1 MVTSRVLI
9 RVGLVSLSLCSSV
22 FAFSGFG
29 REIDGYIKESAQ
41 HYQVSE
47 SMLRGLIK
55 MEDGWYG
62 KRSPTGALGVGQFTQ
77 KTWNWLAQSTRGK
90 MLGMRLITPSNRGT
104 KFDPRRHHRTNT
116 YATALLAR
124 WHLEQ
129 FALRGIKPTDE
140 HLYLA
145 HNIGLEGLHRA
156 LLGRANAEDIRNMR
170 RNGMR
175 KGMSV
180 KQFLAYQGQRYRL
193 HKQIANN
200 LIHLNEQNYAW
211 VTPKSAVKNQ
221 GIFWVE
227 PQGNT
232 LVWIEPK

>member
-1 MVTSRVLI
+1 MAGSRLL
-9 RVGLVSLSLCSSV
+9 VGIFLWSACIISAQ
-22 FAFSGFG
+22 AFNGFG
-29 REIDGYIKESAQ
+29 QEIDGYIKESAQ
-41 HYQVSE
+41 RYQVSE

-77 KTWNWLAQSTRGK
+77 KTWNWLAESSQGK
-90 MLGMRLITPSNRGT
+90 AIGMRLITTSNRGT
-104 KFDPRRHHRTNT
+104 RSDPRYHQRINT
-116 YATALLAR
+116 LATALLAR

-145 HNIGLEGLHRA
+145 HNIGLEGLYRA
-156 LLGRANAEDIRNMR
+156 LLGRANTEDIRNMR

-175 KGMSV
+175 HGMSV
-180 KQFLAYQGQRYRL
+180 AQFLAYQGQRYQR

-200 LIHLNEQNYAW
+200 LIHLNEQNYTW

-221 GIFWVE
+221 AVFWIE
-227 PQGNT
+227 PQNTT

>member
-1 MVTSRVLI
+1 MAITRL
-9 RVGLVSLSLCSSV
+9 LVSIFLLCTCTVSAQ
-22 FAFSGFG
+22 AFSFG
-29 REIDGYIKESAQ
+29 QDIDQDIHNAAR

-47 SMLRGLIK
+47 AMLRGLVK

-90 MLGMRLITPSNRGT
+90 MLGMRLITPLNRGT
-104 KFDPRRHHRTNT
+104 KSDPRRHHRTNT

-180 KQFLAYQGQRYRL
+180 AQFLAYQGQRYRL
-193 HKQIANN
+193 HKHIANN
-200 LIHLNEQNYAW
+200 RIHLNEQNYAW
-211 VTPKSAVKNQ
+211 VSPKSAVQNQ
-221 GIFWVE
+221 AIFWVE
-227 PQGNT
+227 PQGT
-232 LVWIEPK
+232 SLVWVEPK

>member
-1 MVTSRVLI
+1 MAITRLL
-9 RVGLVSLSLCSSV
+9 VGIFLLSTCTVSAQ
-22 FAFSGFG
+22 AFSFG
-29 REIDGYIKESAQ
+29 RDIDQDIHNAARY
-41 HYQVSE
+41 YQVSE
-47 SMLRGLIK
+47 EMLRGLVK

-77 KTWNWLAQSTRGK
+77 KTWNWLAQTARGK
-90 MLGMRLITPSNRGT
+90 ALGMRLITSSNRGT
-104 KFDPRRHHRTNT
+104 ASDPRRHHRTNT
-116 YATALLAR
+116 YATALLVR

-129 FALRGIKPTDE
+129 FAQRGIKPTDE

-156 LLGRANAEDIRNMR
+156 LLGRANNEDIRNMR

-180 KQFLAYQGQRYRL
+180 TQFLVYQGQRYRV

-200 LIHLNEQNYAW
+200 QIHLNEQNYAW
-211 VTPKSAVKNQ
+211 VVSKSAVQNQ
-221 GIFWVE
+221 DIFWVE
-227 PQGNT
+227 PQST
-232 LVWIEPK
+232 PLVWVEPK

>member
-1 MVTSRVLI
+1 MAITRLL
-9 RVGLVSLSLCSSV
+9 VGIFLLCTCTVSAQ
-22 FAFSGFG
+22 AFSFG
-29 REIDGYIKESAQ
+29 QDIDQDIHNAAR

-47 SMLRGLIK
+47 AMLRGLVK

-104 KFDPRRHHRTNT
+104 KSDPRRHRRTNT

-180 KQFLAYQGQRYRL
+180 AQFLAYQGQRYRL

-227 PQGNT
+227 PQST
-232 LVWIEPK
+232 QLVWIEPK